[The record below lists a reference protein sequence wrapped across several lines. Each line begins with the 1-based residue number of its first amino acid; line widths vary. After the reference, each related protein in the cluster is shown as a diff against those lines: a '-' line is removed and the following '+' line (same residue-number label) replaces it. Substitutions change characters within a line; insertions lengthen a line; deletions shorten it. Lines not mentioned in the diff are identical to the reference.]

1 MRVGYK
7 IFPTTNDPGYGGA
20 KSTWMPMLPVSLLI
34 GHSRSPRFDALVDSG
49 AFTTYFRSD
58 IGRAFGLRIDDGE
71 VGELRGVVAGAPAKV
86 YYHQVKICIA
96 EHVIPIRAG
105 FYDRLGW
112 AGILGRHGFFEHFTI
127 TFDPSNNPPGLA
139 IERIYRA

>member
-58 IGRAFGLRIDDGE
+58 IGRAFGLKIDGE
-71 VGELRGVVAGAPAKV
+71 EGELRDVVDGLRARV

-96 EHVIPIRAG
+96 EHVIAIRAG
-105 FYDRLGW
+105 FYDKLGCL
-112 AGILGRHGFFEHFTI
+112 ASSGGMVSSNNFTV
-127 TFDPSNNPPGLA
+127 TFDPCNNPPGLA